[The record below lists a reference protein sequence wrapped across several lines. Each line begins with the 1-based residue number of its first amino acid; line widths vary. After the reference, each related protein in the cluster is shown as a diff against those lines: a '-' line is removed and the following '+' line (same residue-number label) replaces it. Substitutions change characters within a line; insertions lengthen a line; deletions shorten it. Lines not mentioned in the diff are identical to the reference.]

1 MLKNYLKIA
10 FKVFLRRKFFTF
22 ISLFAVSFTLVVLM
36 VAVAFLDHIF
46 GKQSPENKQERTLG
60 VYFLTMKCP
69 SGHCTWNGNGGYR
82 FFDRYTRNLPGVE
95 KMSLFTETE
104 KVYSYKGGEKIESYI
119 KRADGVFW
127 EILEFNFLEGGPYTN
142 DDEKNENYVAVIND
156 ATRRKFFGDEQAL
169 GKTIEADGQRFRVVG
184 VVANV
189 PFLRQVPFADIW
201 APISTTKTKT
211 YRDELM
217 GAFMAI
223 YLARS
228 SADFP
233 AIKEEFQARLKKVDF
248 PDPKEWNQMYGS
260 IETHFESFARMMAQE
275 ALQLGGEPGESQ
287 ANRLIAALII
297 AMLLFMLLPTINLIN
312 INVSRIMERASEIGV
327 RKAFGA
333 SSWTLVGQFIVENV
347 MLTLLGGAVGF
358 AISRFALQFI
368 TGSGWFPYAEFH
380 LNHRIFLGGLILAV
394 FFGLLSGVYPAWK
407 MSRLHPVQALKGV
420 MQGGVR

>member
-22 ISLFAVSFTLVVLM
+22 ISLFAISFTLVVLM
-36 VAVAFLDHIF
+36 VAVAFLDHVF

-60 VYFLTMKCP
+60 VYSLQMKGP
-69 SGHCTWNGNGGYR
+69 NGRMHGSGGHR
-82 FFDRYTRNLPGVE
+82 FFDRYARNLPGVE
-95 KMSLFTETE
+95 KMSLISETE
-104 KVYSYKGGEKIESYI
+104 RVYSYKSGEKIESYI
-119 KRADGVFW
+119 KRTDGVFW
-127 EILEFNFLEGGPYTN
+127 EILEFNFLEGGPYTEG
-142 DDEKNENYVAVIND
+142 DDKNENYVAVINE
-156 ATRRKFFGDEQAL
+156 ATRRKFFGDEPAT
-169 GKTIEADGQRFRVVG
+169 GKMIEVDGQRFRVVG

-189 PFLRQVPFADIW
+189 PYLRRVPFADIW

-217 GAFMAI
+217 GNFIAI

-233 AIKEEFQARLKKVDF
+233 AIKEEFQARLKQVEF
-248 PDPKEWNQMYGS
+248 PDPKRWNHMSGV
-260 IETHFESFARMMAQE
+260 IETHFEFFAGMMSPRP
-275 ALQLGGEPGESQ
+275 LRSGSEPGESM
-287 ANRLIAALII
+287 AGRFIAAGAIV
-297 AMLLFMLLPTINLIN
+297 MLLFMLLPTINLIN
-312 INVSRIMERASEIGV
+312 INISRIMERASEIGV

-358 AISRFALQFI
+358 AMSRFVLQFI

-380 LNHRIFLGGLILAV
+380 LNHRIFLGGFILAV
-394 FFGLLSGVYPAWK
+394 FFGVLSGVYPAWK
-407 MSRLHPVQALKGV
+407 MSRLHPVQALKGA
-420 MQGGVR
+420 MQGGGR

>member
-22 ISLFAVSFTLVVLM
+22 ISLFAISFTLVVLM

-60 VYFLTMKCP
+60 VYSLLMT
-69 SGHCTWNGNGGYR
+69 GHNGRWGTAGGYR
-82 FFDRYTRNLPGVE
+82 FFDRHTRNLPGVE
-95 KMSLFTETE
+95 KMSLLTEPE
-104 KVYSYKGGEKIESYI
+104 RVYSYKNGEKIESYI
-119 KRADGVFW
+119 KRADGAFW
-127 EILEFNFLEGGPYTN
+127 EILEFNFLEGAPYTD

-156 ATRRKFFGDEQAL
+156 ATRRKFFGDEPAV
-169 GKTIEADGQRFRVVG
+169 GKTIEVDGQRFRVVG

-189 PFLRQVPFADIW
+189 PYLREVPFADIW
-201 APISTTKTKT
+201 APISTTKTRT

-217 GAFMAI
+217 GNFIAI

-233 AIKEEFQARLKKVDF
+233 AIKEEFQARLKQVEF
-248 PDPKEWNQMYGS
+248 PDPKRWNQMSGA
-260 IETHFESFARMMAQE
+260 IETRFEHFARTASNGP
-275 ALQLGGEPGESQ
+275 LRIGNHLGGSPS
-287 ANRLIAALII
+287 NRLIAAIII
-297 AMLLFMLLPTINLIN
+297 AMVLFMLLPTINLIN

-347 MLTLLGGAVGF
+347 MLTLFGGVIGF
-358 AISRFALQFI
+358 ALSRFALQFI

-380 LNHRIFLGGLILAV
+380 LNHRIFLGGFILAV
-394 FFGLLSGVYPAWK
+394 FFGLMSGVYPAWK